1 MSAAG
6 TGAATAD
13 LRARQPK
20 AIHSAL
26 TVLEE
31 VARAGP
37 GVTAREI
44 SDNLG
49 LPRATAYRLLNL
61 LVQDEYLVRMPD
73 LRGFTLGRK
82 VVELA
87 NLVAP
92 TRPPEAVRLIVHR
105 LRERVRGGIHLV
117 RYDQGGLHI
126 IDADPDFPPRSA
138 PGSAGRLR
146 ESAMGKLLLVERAGR
161 DAGADRAG
169 DLDLA
174 SLVAEVRDLGYA
186 RQVGA
191 VTVGFG
197 CIAVPIRDRSGGLV
211 AGLCISAPL
220 GRIEDPVDLLDL
232 LQTGALDLAPLLA

>member
-1 MSAAG
+1 M
-6 TGAATAD
+6 GAATAD
-13 LRARQPK
+13 LRPRQPK

-31 VARAGP
+31 VARSGP

-44 SDNLG
+44 SDNLA

-73 LRGFTLGRK
+73 LRGFALGRK

-92 TRPPEAVRLIVHR
+92 AQQPEAVRVVIHR

-117 RYDQGGLHI
+117 RYDRGGLQVV
-126 IDADPDFPPRSA
+126 DADPDFPPQA
-138 PGSAGRLR
+138 AAGSAGRLQ
-146 ESAMGKLLLVERAGR
+146 ESAMGRLLLVERAGT
-161 DAGADRAG
+161 ADDQAA
-169 DLDLA
+169 DLDLET
-174 SLVAEVRDLGYA
+174 LVAEVRNLGYA

-191 VTVGFG
+191 VTAGFG
-197 CIAVPIRDRSGGLV
+197 CIAVPIRDRAGILV
-211 AGLCISAPL
+211 AGLCISAPR
-220 GRIEDPVDLLDL
+220 GRIEDPAELLHL
-232 LQTGALDLAPLLA
+232 LRTGALDLAPLLA